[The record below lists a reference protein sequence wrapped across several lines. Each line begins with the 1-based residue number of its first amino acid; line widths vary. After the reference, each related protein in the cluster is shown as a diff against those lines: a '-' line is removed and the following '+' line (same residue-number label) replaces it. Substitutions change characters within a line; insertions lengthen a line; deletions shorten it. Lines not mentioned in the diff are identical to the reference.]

1 MTNPYDPRQNI
12 PAGISYLNWLESNF
26 LESVPDSTERVKFI
40 LGSYNVGPGHVFDAQ
55 ALARK
60 YGADP
65 AIWDENVG
73 KYLLL
78 KSQAKYFND
87 PVVKSGYCRGR
98 EPVNYVRQI
107 LERYNQYTSL
117 IGESVAGL

>member
-1 MTNPYDPRQNI
+1 M
-12 PAGISYLNWLESNF
+12 
-26 LESVPDSTERVKFI
+26 ESVPDSTERVKFI

-55 ALARK
+55 RLAEK

-65 AIWDENVG
+65 SIWDDNVA

-87 PVVKSGYCRGR
+87 PVVKSGYARGR
-98 EPVNYVRQI
+98 EPVNYVSEI
-107 LERYNQYTSL
+107 LDRYGKYSSL
-117 IGESVAGL
+117 IKESIAGL